1 MGTTLFVVVDD
12 PPPVIDNDD
21 EFVLFCC
28 ANTKIEL
35 VFFIDANLIPSKR
48 IAIDNLIITFFI
60 EFIIIIKNTTM
71 VLMLIALRMLY
82 LQLGV

>member
-60 EFIIIIKNTTM
+60 ESIIIKNTTM
-71 VLMLIALRMLY
+71 VFNAYSFKDVILK
-82 LQLGV
+82 QLGV